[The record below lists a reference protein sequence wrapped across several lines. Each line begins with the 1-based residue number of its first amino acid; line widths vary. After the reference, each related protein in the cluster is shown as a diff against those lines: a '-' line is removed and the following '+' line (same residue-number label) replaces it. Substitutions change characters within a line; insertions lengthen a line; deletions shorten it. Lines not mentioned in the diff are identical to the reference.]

1 LHCRTGR
8 GCGGFTATAAPWR
21 VLAFMVNVKG
31 AVIELTTVET
41 SNSLIGRTAAAKNDD
56 CI

>member
-8 GCGGFTATAAPWR
+8 GCGGSTATAAPWR
-21 VLAFMVNVKG
+21 VLAFVVDVEG

-41 SNSLIGRTAAAKNDD
+41 SNSLFGRTATAKNDD
-56 CI
+56 CL